1 MAATFLII
9 ILGAVA
15 LPLTNGFVGEFLLLN
30 SVYEYNVWY
39 AAVAGLTIIFG
50 AVYMFRMYQN
60 VMLGP
65 ANSTTANVTDLIG
78 SEKIVLYVICAMVIY
93 FGFQPK
99 YILHISEASVNNL
112 LEIIR
117 LKMQ

>member
-1 MAATFLII
+1 
-9 ILGAVA
+9 
-15 LPLTNGFVGEFLLLN
+15 
-30 SVYEYNVWY
+30 
-39 AAVAGLTIIFG
+39 
-50 AVYMFRMYQN
+50 
-60 VMLGP
+60 MLGP

-117 LKMQ
+117 LKCNRLLVCSLIVKYCSKKFVNKEWHQLSL